1 MKKNIVGYLEDG
13 TRYKIEENNLIINN
27 KVWFSGTKEEMNKY
41 IEYLNSKQVNLW
53 ILNKGWTT

>member
-41 IEYLNSKQVNLW
+41 IEYLNSK
-53 ILNKGWTT
+53 